1 MARRLGWSD
10 DLLQHLAEFES
21 RSDLTEKEKAALAF
35 TERMT
40 TEPNHVD
47 DALWARLLQ
56 QFDEGEVVELGCVV
70 GLFNYFNRFND
81 ALRMEPTKPGPPQ

>member
-21 RSDLTEKEKAALAF
+21 RPDLTDREKTAVAF
-35 TERMT
+35 AERMT
-40 TEPNHVD
+40 RDAHHVD
-47 DALWARLLQ
+47 DALWARLKQ
-56 QFDEGEVVELGCVV
+56 HFDEGEIVELGCVV

-81 ALRMEPTKPGPPQ
+81 ALQMEPTKPGPPQ